1 MNSGDIQRL
10 KENAFLNF
18 EYLLAKCHGT
28 SLQNLL
34 NDLDAVLRRILDV
47 DILLINSL
55 LRKSI
60 VNLSQDSL
68 RLASEILSRLK
79 PVQGLYHL
87 ITFFKKIIFTRVDYI
102 KQITMANM

>member
-1 MNSGDIQRL
+1 MNTGDIQRL
-10 KENAFLNF
+10 EENAFLNF

-47 DILLINSL
+47 DILLVNSL
-55 LRKSI
+55 LRKSA

-79 PVQGLYHL
+79 PVQGLHL
-87 ITFFKKIIFTRVDYI
+87 FLINFVQEPI
-102 KQITMANM
+102 